1 MKERRWKTN
10 VAEQKK
16 SRADERVERRS
27 PIGRIMD
34 DREVGDYGN
43 AVKLAVHGLIQDF
56 VIQVRRRVFER
67 TMVSLFFTLK
77 P

>member
-1 MKERRWKTN
+1 M
-10 VAEQKK
+10 AEQKK

-27 PIGRIMD
+27 PIGRITD